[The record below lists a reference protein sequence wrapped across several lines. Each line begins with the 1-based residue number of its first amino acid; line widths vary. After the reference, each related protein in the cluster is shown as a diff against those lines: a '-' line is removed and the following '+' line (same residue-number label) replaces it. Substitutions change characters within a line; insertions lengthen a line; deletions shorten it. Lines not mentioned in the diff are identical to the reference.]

1 MKLDGLFEVQIVKQM
16 RKNYALYPIVVA
28 ALFGMGLAGFQ
39 ITRSLLKSPDLH
51 VNRKNNPDP
60 WNRLN
65 DDGKYV
71 QFKYFSTMDYK
82 ALAEKNERPKIE

>member
-51 VNRKNNPDP
+51 VNRK
-60 WNRLN
+60 
-65 DDGKYV
+65 
-71 QFKYFSTMDYK
+71 
-82 ALAEKNERPKIE
+82 